1 MVLTLTSG
9 ESIKLLTCRA
19 PVEQEIEGV
28 RNCPGAKPVYEIH
41 QTSCC
46 SLDIHREI
54 SAATEKFRQ
63 GPSHFLIINSGCLVI
78 IIHLE
83 KEILNVGFEQ
93 QTSDII
99 THGIAPIPIENDPIY
114 I

>member
-41 QTSCC
+41 QTSSC
-46 SLDIHREI
+46 SLDIHREYLQQQI
-54 SAATEKFRQ
+54 KIFRQ

-93 QTSDII
+93 HTSDIKN
-99 THGIAPIPIENDPIY
+99 IATY
-114 I
+114 